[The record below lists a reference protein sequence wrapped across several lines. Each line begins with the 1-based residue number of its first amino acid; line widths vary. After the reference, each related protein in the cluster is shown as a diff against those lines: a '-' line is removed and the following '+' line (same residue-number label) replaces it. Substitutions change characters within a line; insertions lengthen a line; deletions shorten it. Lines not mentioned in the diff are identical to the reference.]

1 MLSGIFS
8 NDSAYSPINAPIGAD
23 QELDQ
28 GAFMQLL
35 VTQLQNQDP
44 LEPQANEEFVAQLAN
59 FSSLEQMELLNE
71 NVVSMVVLNQSN
83 ALMEQMTS
91 ASSLIGRTVNFV
103 DPETGDSLT
112 GNVESVKIRD
122 GAAMLLINGQD
133 VPLSYVTEVLGTSA
147 GTDAGD
153 SGLDETGGD
162 DTGVGDD
169 TDVGDDAGDTDATT
183 ES

>member
-1 MLSGIFS
+1 MLSGIF
-8 NDSAYSPINAPIGAD
+8 NYDSAYSPINAPIGAD

-28 GAFMQLL
+28 GAFMSLL

-83 ALMEQMTS
+83 ALMEQLTS
-91 ASSLIGRTVNFV
+91 ASSLIGQTVNFV

-112 GNVESVKIRD
+112 GEVESVKIRD
-122 GAAMLLINGQD
+122 GAAMLLIDGED
-133 VPLSYVTEVLGTSA
+133 VPLSYVTEVLGTDASS
-147 GTDAGD
+147 DAG
-153 SGLDETGGD
+153 E
-162 DTGVGDD
+162 
-169 TDVGDDAGDTDATT
+169 AGDTGDSDSDSDSGDDSNSSTD
-183 ES
+183 S